1 MEEGSSRMIT
11 VKYEQELELSND
23 EATEM
28 IAQVLQEDFIFLTQE
43 INELRNIGANLTMI
57 QGADL
62 VNNMNVR
69 DAMRTLIKYYMVK
82 EDYDAFL
89 AEYGR

>member
-1 MEEGSSRMIT
+1 MIT